1 MCPRLALRINFIN
14 KKKNIR
20 KYNYFKL
27 KKTHNQVLFKF
38 VFCIFK
44 QMRQVKIAINPST
57 MQGQGLKKYVTA
69 NLTNQGIPGSSQIKT
84 EPTTHVGTPI
94 KVEGTNFKVATVAH
108 TQVTRTN
115 PRVITLSKED
125 QTNVSKCR
133 NFLTTL
139 IKLAA
144 KDGQHVSGVL
154 SYKKYI
160 RIKLRIK
167 KKCFKI

>member
-1 MCPRLALRINFIN
+1 
-14 KKKNIR
+14 
-20 KYNYFKL
+20 
-27 KKTHNQVLFKF
+27 
-38 VFCIFK
+38 
-44 QMRQVKIAINPST
+44 MRQVNLVANPSP
-57 MQGQGLKKYVTA
+57 MQGQGLKKYVTV

-84 EPTTHVGTPI
+84 EPQTVGKPI

-139 IKLAA
+139 INLAA
-144 KDGQHVSGVL
+144 KDGQHVSGVV
-154 SYKKYI
+154 
-160 RIKLRIK
+160 
-167 KKCFKI
+167 C